1 MTENWGQ
8 QTARD
13 PYHLPGPRMA
23 TQRAAACILGR
34 IQHTVCNGKRDKH
47 PILWP
52 CLSPHIVSCRPPAS
66 CTPLPLPLWQQSLT
80 GMCQSPFQSN
90 MAGEPH
96 SDRRA
101 VMCLTTLYSDP
112 ALHVTFNL
120 FLSPCVYLT
129 ESAFRRVEQ
138 EHSTF
143 KQPKSHFSMEQMQ
156 RAPVTEAQRSQAHC
170 VLHPIH
176 SQLLFLTQP
185 ASIPH
190 PTGSHP
196 APSPVPPHTQS
207 DPILHPIN
215 SHPASSQVPSVTQ
228 SDPLP
233 HPTALHL
240 AFSQAPSCTQLA
252 HSSHPASSH
261 PTSSRVPFFTQLS
274 YHQHTAG
281 SCSALCQVPSHN
293 LPSHMQHPARF
304 YLRPNQVTFCTL
316 DCIQHCVRKFSLFP
330 FPCIRGEAGQAVCGF
345 SRWRILGFG
354 VSGHGD
360 PTS

>member
-1 MTENWGQ
+1 MC
-8 QTARD
+8 
-13 PYHLPGPRMA
+13 PP
-23 TQRAAACILGR
+23 
-34 IQHTVCNGKRDKH
+34 
-47 PILWP
+47 
-52 CLSPHIVSCRPPAS
+52 SPPV
-66 CTPLPLPLWQQSLT
+66 WQQSLT
-80 GMCQSPFQSN
+80 GMCRSPFHSN

-170 VLHPIH
+170 ALHPIH

-196 APSPVPPHTQS
+196 APTPVPPHTQS
-207 DPILHPIN
+207 GLILHPTK
-215 SHPASSQVPSVTQ
+215 SHPTSSQVPSLTQ
-228 SDPLP
+228 PDPIP
-233 HPTALHL
+233 HSTALHL
-240 AFSQAPSCTQLA
+240 ALSRAPSCTQLA
-252 HSSHPASSH
+252 HNSQPDRSH
-261 PTSSRVPFFTQLS
+261 PTSSRVPSFTQLS
-274 YHQHTAG
+274 HSQHSTG
-281 SCSALCQVPSHN
+281 SHSALSQVPSHIP
-293 LPSHMQHPARF
+293 PSHTQHPARF
-304 YLRPNQVTFCTL
+304 HLRPNQVAFCTL
-316 DCIQHCVRKFSLFP
+316 P
-330 FPCIRGEAGQAVCGF
+330 GG
-345 SRWRILGFG
+345 
-354 VSGHGD
+354 
-360 PTS
+360 T